1 MKRYLFILLLC
12 AWLSPA
18 QAHKPSDSYLSLEV
32 HGQQIE
38 GQWDIAL
45 RDLDFAIGLDGNG
58 DGALTWDEIR
68 ARHQAIAAYALQRL
82 QVASDQGACPLKA
95 VEQLI
100 DNHTDGAYSVLRF
113 QASCPGAAPASL
125 AIGYTLFADLDPQHK
140 GLVKIDS
147 GGNTQTAIF
156 DPDSPR
162 QTLSLVAPDRLAQFG
177 AYVKHGVWHIWIGYD
192 HILFLL
198 SLLLPAVLL
207 PQAHQSTRSNVP
219 QNPLPP
225 AAESRGRTRRVR
237 PQVLSWGLRGAF
249 IDVLKV
255 VTAFTLAHSITL
267 TLASLSLISLPSRWV
282 ESAIAAS
289 VILAA
294 LNNLLPLFR
303 GKRPV
308 AAFAFGLIHGFGF
321 ASVLRDLG
329 LPQGSLLAS
338 LLGFNVGVELGQLAI
353 VAAFLPAA
361 WLLRKTWLYRQVL
374 TVGSLA
380 IALVAAVWLVERVV
394 DIKLISS

>member
-1 MKRYLFILLLC
+1 MKRCLFIVLLW
-12 AWLSPA
+12 AWLAPA
-18 QAHKPSDSYLSLEV
+18 QAHKPSDSYLSLAV
-32 HGQQIE
+32 HGQQIA

-68 ARHQAIAAYALQRL
+68 ARHAAIAAYALQRL
-82 QVASDQGACPLKA
+82 QLASDQGVCPLQA
-95 VEQLI
+95 VEQLV
-100 DNHTDGAYSVLRF
+100 DSHTDGAYNVLRF
-113 QASCPGAAPASL
+113 RATCPGTAPASVT
-125 AIGYTLFADLDPQHK
+125 IGYTLFADLDPQHK
-140 GLVKIDS
+140 GLLKIDS
-147 GGNTQTAIF
+147 GGTTQTAIF
-156 DPDSPR
+156 DPDNPR
-162 QTLSLVAPDRLAQFG
+162 QTMSLAAPDRLAQFG

-207 PQAHQSTRSNVP
+207 P
-219 QNPLPP
+219 
-225 AAESRGRTRRVR
+225 
-237 PQVLSWGLRGAF
+237 GLRDQRQGLKAAF
-249 IDVLKV
+249 YDVLQV

-267 TLASLSLISLPSRWV
+267 SLASLSLVSLPSRWV

-294 LNNLLPLFR
+294 LNNLLPLFH

-353 VAAFLPAA
+353 VAAFLPLA

-380 IALVAAVWLVERVV
+380 IALVACVWLVERVA
-394 DIKLISS
+394 DIKLISA

>member
-1 MKRYLFILLLC
+1 MLALLLTLS
-12 AWLSPA
+12 AWLAPA
-18 QAHKPSDSYLSLEV
+18 QAHKPSDSYLSLAV

-68 ARHQAIAAYALQRL
+68 ARHDAIAAYALQRL
-82 QVASDQGACPLKA
+82 QLASDEGVCPLKA

-100 DNHTDGAYSVLRF
+100 DSHTDGAYSVLRF
-113 QASCPGAAPASL
+113 AAACPGNAAPATLS
-125 AIGYTLFADLDPQHK
+125 IGYTLFADLDPQHK
-140 GLVKIDS
+140 GLFKIAS
-147 GGNTQTAIF
+147 GGATQTAIF

-162 QTLSLVAPDRLAQFG
+162 QTISLAAPDRLAQFG
-177 AYVKHGVWHIWIGYD
+177 AYVKHGIWHIWIGYD

-207 PQAHQSTRSNVP
+207 KSPNDTDRL
-219 QNPLPP
+219 NPM
-225 AAESRGRTRRVR
+225 AESRGRTLRVR
-237 PQVLSWGLRGAF
+237 PQTLHLGLNAAF
-249 IDVLKV
+249 IDVFKV

-267 TLASLSLISLPSRWV
+267 SLASLSLVSLPSRWV

-294 LNNLLPLFR
+294 LNNLLPLFH

-353 VAAFLPAA
+353 VAAFLPLA

-380 IALVAAVWLVERVV
+380 IALVACVWLVERIA
-394 DIKLISS
+394 DIKLISA

>member
-1 MKRYLFILLLC
+1 VKRCLFILFLC
-12 AWLSPA
+12 AWLPPA
-18 QAHKPSDSYLSLEV
+18 QAHKPSDSYLSLAV
-32 HGQQIE
+32 HGQQVE

-68 ARHQAIAAYALQRL
+68 ARHAAIAAYALQRL
-82 QVASDQGACPLKA
+82 QLASDQGVCPLQA
-95 VEQLI
+95 IEQLV
-100 DNHTDGAYSVLRF
+100 DSHTDGAYNVLRF
-113 QASCPGAAPASL
+113 RADCPGAAPANL
-125 AIGYTLFADLDPQHK
+125 IIGYTLFADLDPQHK
-140 GLVKIDS
+140 GLLKIDS
-147 GGNTQTAIF
+147 GGATQTAIF

-162 QTLSLVAPDRLAQFG
+162 QTISLAAPDRLAQFG
-177 AYVKHGVWHIWIGYD
+177 AYVKHGIWHIWIGYD

-207 PQAHQSTRSNVP
+207 KSPNDTDRL
-219 QNPLPP
+219 NPT
-225 AAESRGRTRRVR
+225 AESWGRTLRVR
-237 PQVLSWGLRGAF
+237 PQTLPLGLNAAF
-249 IDVLKV
+249 IDVFKV

-267 TLASLSLISLPSRWV
+267 TLASLSLVSLPSRWV

-353 VAAFLPAA
+353 VAAFLPLA

-380 IALVAAVWLVERVV
+380 IALVACVWLVERVA
-394 DIKLISS
+394 DIKLISA

>member
-1 MKRYLFILLLC
+1 MKLRVKPRLFALLLLLC
-12 AWLSPA
+12 ACIAPA
-18 QAHKPSDSYLSLEV
+18 QAHKPSDSYLSLTV

-58 DGALTWDEIR
+58 DGALTWDELR
-68 ARHQAIAAYALQRL
+68 ARHEAIAAYALQRL
-82 QVASDQGACPLKA
+82 HIASGQRACPLRA
-95 VEQLI
+95 MEQLI
-100 DNHTDGAYSVLRF
+100 DRHTDGAYSVLRF

-125 AIGYTLFADLDPQHK
+125 TIGYTLFADLDPQHK
-140 GLVKIDS
+140 GLFKIQS
-147 GGNTQTAIF
+147 GGITQTAIF

-162 QTLSLVAPDRLAQFG
+162 QTISLAAPDRAAQFG
-177 AYVKHGVWHIWIGYD
+177 AYVKHGIWHIWIGYD

-207 PQAHQSTRSNVP
+207 P
-219 QNPLPP
+219 
-225 AAESRGRTRRVR
+225 
-237 PQVLSWGLRGAF
+237 GLRDEQHGLQAAF
-249 IDVLKV
+249 VDVLKV

-267 TLASLSLISLPSRWV
+267 SLASLSVLSLPSRWV

-303 GKRPV
+303 SKRPV

-338 LLGFNVGVELGQLAI
+338 LLGFNVGVEIGQLAI
-353 VAAFLPAA
+353 VAAFLPLA

-380 IALVAAVWLVERVV
+380 IAVVAAVWLVERVA
-394 DIKLISS
+394 DIKLFPA

>member
-1 MKRYLFILLLC
+1 MKCCLVILLLC
-12 AWLSPA
+12 AWLAPA
-18 QAHKPSDSYLSLEV
+18 QAHKPSDSYLSLAV

-68 ARHQAIAAYALQRL
+68 ARHAAIAAYALQRL
-82 QVASDQGACPLKA
+82 QVASDRGACPLQA

-100 DNHTDGAYSVLRF
+100 DKHTDGAYNVLRF
-113 QASCPGAAPASL
+113 RADCPDGAAPASVT
-125 AIGYTLFADLDPQHK
+125 IGYTLFADLDPQHK
-140 GLVKIDS
+140 GLLKLASD
-147 GGNTQTAIF
+147 GNTQTAIF

-162 QTLSLVAPDRLAQFG
+162 QTISLAAPDRLAQFG
-177 AYVKHGVWHIWIGYD
+177 AYVKHGIWHIWIGYD

-207 PQAHQSTRSNVP
+207 P
-219 QNPLPP
+219 
-225 AAESRGRTRRVR
+225 
-237 PQVLSWGLRGAF
+237 GLREQQQGLKTAF
-249 IDVLKV
+249 YDVLKV

-267 TLASLSLISLPSRWV
+267 SLASLSLVSLPSRWV

-338 LLGFNVGVELGQLAI
+338 LLGFNVGVEIGQLAI
-353 VAAFLPAA
+353 VAAFLPVA

-374 TVGSLA
+374 TIGSLA
-380 IALVAAVWLVERVV
+380 IAVVAAVWLVERLA
-394 DIKLISS
+394 DIKLISA

>member
-1 MKRYLFILLLC
+1 MKRCLFVLLLC
-12 AWLSPA
+12 AWISPA
-18 QAHKPSDSYLSLEV
+18 QAHKPSDSYLSLTV

-68 ARHQAIAAYALQRL
+68 TRHAAIAAYALQHL
-82 QVASDQGACPLKA
+82 QVASEQGPCPLQA
-95 VEQLI
+95 GEQLI

-113 QASCPGAAPASL
+113 RATCPGAGPASPNNL
-125 AIGYTLFADLDPQHK
+125 TIAYTLFADLDPQHK
-140 GLVKIDS
+140 GLLKINSD
-147 GGNTQTAIF
+147 GNTQTAIF

-162 QTLSLVAPDRLAQFG
+162 QSISLAAPDRLAQFG
-177 AYVKHGVWHIWIGYD
+177 AYVKHGIWHIWIGYD

-207 PQAHQSTRSNVP
+207 PGMRDGQQ
-219 QNPLPP
+219 
-225 AAESRGRTRRVR
+225 
-237 PQVLSWGLRGAF
+237 GLKAAF

-267 TLASLSLISLPSRWV
+267 TLASLSLVSLPSRWV

-289 VILAA
+289 VVLAA

-338 LLGFNVGVELGQLAI
+338 LFGFNVGVEIGQLAI
-353 VAAFLPAA
+353 VAAFLPLA
-361 WLLRKTWLYRQVL
+361 WLLRKTWFYRQVL
-374 TVGSLA
+374 SVGSLA
-380 IALVAAVWLVERVV
+380 IALVAAVWLVERVA
-394 DIKLISS
+394 DIKLITA

>member
-1 MKRYLFILLLC
+1 MKRCLFILLLC
-12 AWLSPA
+12 AWLAPA
-18 QAHKPSDSYLSLEV
+18 QAHKPSDSYLSLAIQ
-32 HGQQIE
+32 GQQIE

-68 ARHQAIAAYALQRL
+68 ARHDAIAAYALQRL
-82 QVASDQGACPLKA
+82 QVASDQGVCPLKA
-95 VEQLI
+95 VAQLI
-100 DNHTDGAYSVLRF
+100 DSHTDGAYNVLRF
-113 QASCPGAAPASL
+113 QATCPGAAPATLS
-125 AIGYTLFADLDPQHK
+125 IGYTLFADLDPQHK
-140 GLVKIDS
+140 GLLKLAS
-147 GGNTQTAIF
+147 GDNTQTAIF

-162 QTLSLVAPDRLAQFG
+162 QNISLAAPDRLAQFG
-177 AYVKHGVWHIWIGYD
+177 AYVKHGIWHIWIGYD

-207 PQAHQSTRSNVP
+207 KSPNDTDRLHPTP
-219 QNPLPP
+219 
-225 AAESRGRTRRVR
+225 ESWGRTLRGRPHTL
-237 PQVLSWGLRGAF
+237 PLGLKAAF
-249 IDVLKV
+249 IDVFKV

-267 TLASLSLISLPSRWV
+267 TLASLSLVSLPSRWV

-308 AAFAFGLIHGFGF
+308 AAFVFGLIHGFGF

-338 LLGFNVGVELGQLAI
+338 LFGFNVGVEIGQLAI
-353 VAAFLPAA
+353 VAAFLPLA
-361 WLLRKTWLYRQVL
+361 WLLRKTWFYRQVL

-380 IALVAAVWLVERVV
+380 IAMVAAVWLVERMA
-394 DIKLISS
+394 DIKLISA

>member
-1 MKRYLFILLLC
+1 MKPCLFILLLC
-12 AWLSPA
+12 AWLTPA
-18 QAHKPSDSYLSLEV
+18 QAHKPSDSYLSLTV

-58 DGALTWDEIR
+58 DGALTWDEIG
-68 ARHQAIAAYALQRL
+68 ARHDAIAAYALQRL
-82 QVASDQGACPLKA
+82 QVASEQGVCPLQA
-95 VEQLI
+95 IEQLI
-100 DNHTDGAYSVLRF
+100 DKHTDGAYDVLRF
-113 QASCPGAAPASL
+113 RANCPGAAPASL
-125 AIGYTLFADLDPQHK
+125 TIGYTLFADLDPQHK
-140 GLVKIDS
+140 GLLKLNS
-147 GGNTQTAIF
+147 GGTTQTAIF

-162 QTLSLVAPDRLAQFG
+162 QTLSLAAPDRLAQFG
-177 AYVKHGVWHIWIGYD
+177 AYVKHGIWHIWIGYD

-207 PQAHQSTRSNVP
+207 P
-219 QNPLPP
+219 
-225 AAESRGRTRRVR
+225 
-237 PQVLSWGLRGAF
+237 GLREQQQGLKAAF
-249 IDVLKV
+249 YDVLKV

-267 TLASLSLISLPSRWV
+267 SLASLSLVSLPSRWV

-338 LLGFNVGVELGQLAI
+338 LLGFNVGVEIGQLAI
-353 VAAFLPAA
+353 VAAFLPIA

-380 IALVAAVWLVERVV
+380 IALVACVWLVERLA
-394 DIKLISS
+394 DIKLISA

>member
-1 MKRYLFILLLC
+1 MKRCLVILLLC
-12 AWLSPA
+12 AWLAPA
-18 QAHKPSDSYLSLEV
+18 QAHKPSDSYLSLAV

-68 ARHQAIAAYALQRL
+68 ARHAAIAAYALQRL
-82 QVASDQGACPLKA
+82 QVASDRGACPLQA

-100 DNHTDGAYSVLRF
+100 DKHTDGAYNVLRF
-113 QASCPGAAPASL
+113 RADCPHGAAPASVT
-125 AIGYTLFADLDPQHK
+125 IGYTLFADLDPQHK
-140 GLVKIDS
+140 GLLKLASD
-147 GGNTQTAIF
+147 GNTQTAIF

-162 QTLSLVAPDRLAQFG
+162 QTISLATPERLAQLG
-177 AYVKHGVWHIWIGYD
+177 AYVKHGIWHIWIGYD

-207 PQAHQSTRSNVP
+207 P
-219 QNPLPP
+219 
-225 AAESRGRTRRVR
+225 
-237 PQVLSWGLRGAF
+237 GLREQQQGLKTAF
-249 IDVLKV
+249 YDVLKV

-267 TLASLSLISLPSRWV
+267 SLASLSLVSLPSRWV

-338 LLGFNVGVELGQLAI
+338 LLGFNVGVEIGQLAI
-353 VAAFLPAA
+353 VAAFLPVA

-374 TVGSLA
+374 TLGSLA
-380 IALVAAVWLVERVV
+380 IAVVAAVWLVERLA
-394 DIKLISS
+394 DIKLISA

>member
-1 MKRYLFILLLC
+1 MNARLALCLFLLC
-12 AWLSPA
+12 AWMHPA
-18 QAHKPSDSYLSLEV
+18 QAHKPSDSYLSLSV

-68 ARHQAIAAYALQRL
+68 ARHEAIAAYALQRL
-82 QVASDQGACPLKA
+82 HLASDQGVCPLTA

-100 DNHTDGAYSVLRF
+100 DHHTDGAYNVLRF
-113 QASCPGAAPASL
+113 QATCPGGAL
-125 AIGYTLFADLDPQHK
+125 ANVHVGYTLFADLDPQHK
-140 GLVKIDS
+140 GLLKLASD
-147 GGNTQTAIF
+147 GNTQTAIF
-156 DPDSPR
+156 DPDNPR
-162 QTLSLVAPDRLAQFG
+162 QTISLAAPDRLAQFG
-177 AYVKHGVWHIWIGYD
+177 AYVKHGIWHIWIGYD

-207 PQAHQSTRSNVP
+207 P
-219 QNPLPP
+219 
-225 AAESRGRTRRVR
+225 
-237 PQVLSWGLRGAF
+237 GLREQQHGLKAAF
-249 IDVLKV
+249 VDVLKV
-255 VTAFTLAHSITL
+255 VTAFTLAHSLTL
-267 TLASLSLISLPSRWV
+267 SLASLSVVSLPSRWV

-353 VAAFLPAA
+353 VAAFLPVA

-380 IALVAAVWLVERVV
+380 IAVVACVWLVERIA
-394 DIKLISS
+394 DIKLISA

>member
-1 MKRYLFILLLC
+1 MKRCLFILLLC
-12 AWLSPA
+12 AWLAPA

-68 ARHQAIAAYALQRL
+68 ARHEAIAAYALQRL
-82 QVASDQGACPLKA
+82 QVASDQGACPLTA

-140 GLVKIDS
+140 GLFKINS
-147 GGNTQTAIF
+147 GGSTQTAIF
-156 DPDSPR
+156 DPDSAR
-162 QTLSLVAPDRLAQFG
+162 QTLSLAAPDRLAQFR
-177 AYVKHGVWHIWIGYD
+177 AYMKHGVWHIWIGYD

-207 PQAHQSTRSNVP
+207 P
-219 QNPLPP
+219 
-225 AAESRGRTRRVR
+225 
-237 PQVLSWGLRGAF
+237 GLREQQQGLKAAF
-249 IDVLKV
+249 YDVLKV

-267 TLASLSLISLPSRWV
+267 SLASLSLISLPSRWV
-282 ESAIAAS
+282 ESAIAGS

-308 AAFAFGLIHGFGF
+308 AAFVFGLIHGFGF

-329 LPQGSLLAS
+329 LPQGSLMAS

>member
-1 MKRYLFILLLC
+1 MKRCLFILLLC
-12 AWLSPA
+12 AWLAPA

-68 ARHQAIAAYALQRL
+68 ARHEAIAAYALQRL

-162 QTLSLVAPDRLAQFG
+162 QTLSLAAPDRLAQFG
-177 AYVKHGVWHIWIGYD
+177 AYVKHGIWHIWIGYD

-207 PQAHQSTRSNVP
+207 PGISEQQKRL
-219 QNPLPP
+219 NPT
-225 AAESRGRTRRVR
+225 AENRGRILRVR
-237 PQVLSWGLRGAF
+237 PQTSHLGLNAAF
-249 IDVLKV
+249 FDVFKV

-329 LPQGSLLAS
+329 LPQGSLMAS

>member
-1 MKRYLFILLLC
+1 MKRCLFIVLLC
-12 AWLSPA
+12 VWLSPA
-18 QAHKPSDSYLSLEV
+18 HAHKPSDSYLSLAV

-68 ARHQAIAAYALQRL
+68 ARHAAIAAYALQRL
-82 QVASDQGACPLKA
+82 QVAGDEGACTLEA
-95 VEQLI
+95 AEQLI
-100 DNHTDGAYSVLRF
+100 DSHTDGAYNVLRF
-113 QASCPGAAPASL
+113 RADCPGAAPANL
-125 AIGYTLFADLDPQHK
+125 TIGYTLFADLDPQHK
-140 GLVKIDS
+140 GLLKIDS
-147 GGNTQTAIF
+147 GGATQTAIF

-162 QTLSLVAPDRLAQFG
+162 QTISLAAPDRLAQFG
-177 AYVKHGVWHIWIGYD
+177 AYVQHGIWHIWIGYD

-207 PQAHQSTRSNVP
+207 P
-219 QNPLPP
+219 
-225 AAESRGRTRRVR
+225 
-237 PQVLSWGLRGAF
+237 GLREQQQGLKAAF
-249 IDVLKV
+249 HDVLKV

-267 TLASLSLISLPSRWV
+267 SLASLSVVSLPSRWV

-329 LPQGSLLAS
+329 LPQSSLLAS

-353 VAAFLPAA
+353 VAAFLPLA

-380 IALVAAVWLVERVV
+380 IALVACVWLVERVA
-394 DIKLISS
+394 DIKLISA

>member
-1 MKRYLFILLLC
+1 MNARLALCLFLLC
-12 AWLSPA
+12 AWMHTA
-18 QAHKPSDSYLSLEV
+18 QAHKPSDSYLSLSV
-32 HGQQIE
+32 HGQQVE

-68 ARHQAIAAYALQRL
+68 ARHEAIAAYALQRL
-82 QVASDQGACPLKA
+82 QVARDQGACPLTA

-100 DNHTDGAYSVLRF
+100 DHHTDGAYNVLRF
-113 QASCPGAAPASL
+113 QATCPGGAL
-125 AIGYTLFADLDPQHK
+125 ANVHVGYTLFADLDPQHK
-140 GLVKIDS
+140 GLLKINSD
-147 GGNTQTAIF
+147 GTTQTAIF

-162 QTLSLVAPDRLAQFG
+162 QTISLAAPDRLAQFG

-207 PQAHQSTRSNVP
+207 P
-219 QNPLPP
+219 
-225 AAESRGRTRRVR
+225 
-237 PQVLSWGLRGAF
+237 GLREQQRLKAAF
-249 IDVLKV
+249 HDVLKV

-267 TLASLSLISLPSRWV
+267 SLASLSLVSLPSRWV

-303 GKRPV
+303 GKRPI
-308 AAFAFGLIHGFGF
+308 ATFAFGLIHGFGF

-338 LLGFNVGVELGQLAI
+338 LLGFNVGVEIGQLAI
-353 VAAFLPAA
+353 VAAFLPLA
-361 WLLRKTWLYRQVL
+361 WLLRKTWFYRQVL

-380 IALVAAVWLVERVV
+380 IALVACVWLVERVA
-394 DIKLISS
+394 DIKLISA